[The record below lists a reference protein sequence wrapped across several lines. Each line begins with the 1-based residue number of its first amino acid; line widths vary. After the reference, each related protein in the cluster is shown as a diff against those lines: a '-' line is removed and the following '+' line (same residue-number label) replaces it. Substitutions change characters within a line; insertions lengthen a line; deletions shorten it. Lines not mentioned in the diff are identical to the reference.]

1 MRIVEIIG
9 YHRANLGKSDAKQL
23 RREGNVPCVMYG
35 GKEQKHFH
43 VPMIL
48 FRDLVYTP
56 QAAFV
61 DVNVEGEV
69 HRCIL
74 QDVQFHPVSEII
86 LHADFLELNDDKTVT
101 MSIPVKLVGNAPGVQ
116 EGGKLLTKVRKLK
129 IKALP
134 ANMPE
139 NIEFDVSKL
148 DLGKSVR
155 VEDAQTGDFTILQ
168 NTLTTVASVEIPRA
182 LRGKDGEEEG
192 EEGATEE

>member
-129 IKALP
+129 VKALP

>member
-129 IKALP
+129 VKALP

-182 LRGKDGEEEG
+182 LRGKDEEEEG